1 MREYTKDELLALTP
15 ERYLANGYLDAAGRV
30 QAELNGDHAT
40 AAATQLRAA
49 ETPAQEL
56 IFAFEALKIL
66 LAKYDGTPRARAG
79 GALEEALVNTA
90 QMIHQPNNPGL
101 VHWLRAC
108 AAAIRQPADIDAML
122 GHILAVVRLYT
133 AIAAMQPPAPA

>member
-1 MREYTKDELLALTP
+1 
-15 ERYLANGYLDAAGRV
+15 
-30 QAELNGDHAT
+30 
-40 AAATQLRAA
+40 
-49 ETPAQEL
+49 
-56 IFAFEALKIL
+56 
-66 LAKYDGTPRARAG
+66 
-79 GALEEALVNTA
+79 
-90 QMIHQPNNPGL
+90 MIHQPNNPGL